1 MRNTTRRAATVFI
14 FITVLIDMLTFGM
27 IGPVLPKLIASFV
40 GYNYASAAEIIGIFA
55 TVWALMQFFCSPL
68 LGMLSDRIGRRP
80 VILVSNAVAVVDFAI
95 MALAPNLWWLFAGRV
110 LSGIASSNIT
120 AASAYIA
127 DVTPPEKRA
136 AAFGMLGS
144 AFGLGFVLG
153 PAVGGL
159 VGNVNP
165 RLAFWAAAAFA
176 LLNTLYGLFVLPE
189 SLPRE
194 RRTPRLEWK
203 RANPVGSLKLL
214 RSHHEL
220 WGLTW
225 VNFITYL
232 AHEVFP
238 NIWVI
243 YCIAAFGWS
252 TGSIGLTLALVGTVA
267 AVNQAT
273 MIGPVVKRL
282 GERRTLLAS
291 LVLAAIGLDA
301 DGNEQRLHL
310 LDRRSHHLAADV
322 SSIVASLDDPARQR
336 VRAGRASGRAR
347 IGARHLDVDRTVAL
361 HADLR
366 AVRGAVAVTRSD
378 RRALVFGGAALCW
391 VAPSRLARHLTRGRR
406 GITGARARA
415 ADLCGELSEGDD
427 RLDHARFGEPPIDA
441 GDFVD

>member
-1 MRNTTRRAATVFI
+1 MLNTTRRAATVFI
-14 FITVLIDMLTFGM
+14 FVTVLIDMVTFGM

-40 GYNYASAAEIIGIFA
+40 GNNYASAAEIIGIFA

-80 VILVSNAVAVVDFAI
+80 VILVSNAVAAVDFAI

-153 PAVGGL
+153 PAIGGL
-159 VGNVNP
+159 AGNINP
-165 RLAFWAAAAFA
+165 RLAFWVAAAFA

-225 VNFITYL
+225 VNFITYVG
-232 AHEVFP
+232 HEVLP
-238 NIWVI
+238 NVWVI

-252 TGSIGLTLALVGTVA
+252 TGSIGLTLTLVGTIA
-267 AVNQAT
+267 AINQAT
-273 MIGPVVKRL
+273 MIGPVVKLL

-291 LVLAAIGLDA
+291 LVLAAIGLA
-301 DGNEQRLHL
+301 LMGTNNGVIFLIAAVIISLPMYQASSQALMTRRVGSAEQGELQGALGSIRGISMLIGPL
-310 LDRRSHHLAADV
+310 LFTLTFAQFAGPWRSFGLTGAPWFLAALLYCG
-322 SSIVASLDDPARQR
+322 SLFLAWR
-336 VRAGRASGRAR
+336 VTS
-347 IGARHLDVDRTVAL
+347 
-361 HADLR
+361 HADDVVLPEPEP
-366 AVRGAVAVTRSD
+366 A
-378 RRALVFGGAALCW
+378 
-391 VAPSRLARHLTRGRR
+391 
-406 GITGARARA
+406 
-415 ADLCGELSEGDD
+415 
-427 RLDHARFGEPPIDA
+427 PPIYA
-441 GDFVD
+441 EG

>member
-1 MRNTTRRAATVFI
+1 MRDTTRRAATVFI
-14 FITVLIDMLTFGM
+14 FVTVLIDMLTFGM

-40 GYNYASAAEIIGIFA
+40 GNNYASAAELIGIFA

-68 LGMLSDRIGRRP
+68 LGMLSDRVGRRP
-80 VILVSNAVAVVDFAI
+80 VILVSNAVAVVDLAI

-110 LSGIASSNIT
+110 LSGIASSNMS

-136 AAFGMLGS
+136 AAFGVLGS

-153 PAVGGL
+153 PAIGGL

-165 RLAFWAAAAFA
+165 RLTFWAAAAFA

-203 RANPVGSLKLL
+203 RANPIGSLKLL

-252 TGSIGLTLALVGTVA
+252 TGSIGLTLALVGTVSA
-267 AVNQAT
+267 INQAT
-273 MIGPVVKRL
+273 MVGRVVRRL

-291 LVLAAIGLDA
+291 LVLAVLGLTLMGTNNGIIFLVAAVIISLPMYQASSQALMTRRVGPAEQGELQGALGSVRGISMLIGPSVFTLTFA
-301 DGNEQRLHL
+301 QFAGPWRPLGL
-310 LDRRSHHLAADV
+310 IGAPWILAALLY
-322 SSIVASLDDPARQR
+322 AGSLLLAWRVTSHADD
-336 VRAGRASGRAR
+336 
-347 IGARHLDVDRTVAL
+347 VAL
-361 HADLR
+361 P
-366 AVRGAVAVTRSD
+366 VPE
-378 RRALVFGGAALCW
+378 
-391 VAPSRLARHLTRGRR
+391 PS
-406 GITGARARA
+406 
-415 ADLCGELSEGDD
+415 
-427 RLDHARFGEPPIDA
+427 PPIYA
-441 GDFVD
+441 ES

>member
-1 MRNTTRRAATVFI
+1 VIEARRAATVFI
-14 FITVLIDMLTFGM
+14 FVTVLIDMLTFGM
-27 IGPVLPKLIASFV
+27 IGPVLPKLIASFLRN
-40 GYNYASAAEIIGIFA
+40 NYATAAEFIGIFG
-55 TVWALMQFFCSPL
+55 TVWAIMQFFCSPL

-80 VILVSNAVAVVDFAI
+80 VILISNGVTAIDYAI

-110 LSGIASSNIT
+110 LSGIATSNMS

-136 AAFGMLGS
+136 AAFGMIGS

-153 PAVGGL
+153 PAIGGI

-165 RLAFWAAAAFA
+165 RLTFWAAAAFA
-176 LLNTLYGLFVLPE
+176 LINTLYGIFVLPE

-194 RRTPRLEWK
+194 RRTPRLEWR
-203 RANPVGSLKLL
+203 RANPVGSLRLL

-238 NIWVI
+238 NVWVI

-252 TGSIGLTLALVGTVA
+252 TGSIGLTLALVGIVA

-273 MIGPVVKRL
+273 MVAPVVKRL

-291 LVLAAIGLDA
+291 LVVAVAGLLLMGTNNGIIFLVAAVIISLPMYQASSQALMTRRVGPAEQGELQGALGSVRGISMLIGPSLFAFTFAQFAGPWRSLGLMGAPWILAALLYGVSLVLAWRVTSRA
-301 DGNEQRLHL
+301 D
-310 LDRRSHHLAADV
+310 DV
-322 SSIVASLDDPARQR
+322 VLPVPEPA
-336 VRAGRASGRAR
+336 
-347 IGARHLDVDRTVAL
+347 
-361 HADLR
+361 
-366 AVRGAVAVTRSD
+366 
-378 RRALVFGGAALCW
+378 
-391 VAPSRLARHLTRGRR
+391 
-406 GITGARARA
+406 
-415 ADLCGELSEGDD
+415 
-427 RLDHARFGEPPIDA
+427 PPMYA
-441 GDFVD
+441 ES

>member
-1 MRNTTRRAATVFI
+1 MRNTTRSAATVFI

-40 GYNYASAAEIIGIFA
+40 GDNYASAAEIIGIFA

-153 PAVGGL
+153 PAIGGL

-189 SLPRE
+189 SLPRA

-238 NIWVI
+238 NVWVI

-252 TGSIGLTLALVGTVA
+252 TGSIGLTLALVGTIA

-291 LVLAAIGLDA
+291 LVLAVIGLVLMGTNNGFIFLIA
-301 DGNEQRLHL
+301 AVIISLPMYQASSQALMTRHVGASEQGELQGALGSVRGISMLIGPSL
-310 LDRRSHHLAADV
+310 FTLTFAQFAGPWRSLGLIGAPWFLAALLYV
-322 SSIVASLDDPARQR
+322 GSLLLAWRVTSRADD
-336 VRAGRASGRAR
+336 
-347 IGARHLDVDRTVAL
+347 VAL
-361 HADLR
+361 
-366 AVRGAVAVTRSD
+366 AVPE
-378 RRALVFGGAALCW
+378 AA
-391 VAPSRLARHLTRGRR
+391 
-406 GITGARARA
+406 
-415 ADLCGELSEGDD
+415 
-427 RLDHARFGEPPIDA
+427 PPIYA
-441 GDFVD
+441 ES